1 MRGMDNDGF
10 CYKLYVRK
18 MSRRHRSLGSCLGLL
33 QHGRAVTSEA
43 V

>member
-1 MRGMDNDGF
+1 MGDDDF
-10 CYKLYVRK
+10 YTLHVRK
-18 MSRRHRSLGSCLGLL
+18 MSRHHRSLGSYLGLL